1 LKNFHVDKKIGIGCD
16 HCGTFPVR
24 GKRWKCVE
32 NKRYNLCDKCYLG
45 NLGTEGRKFARFFH
59 PVVEEHETLQLIAP
73 KNRNIRDLLY
83 NSVVTPKKKKRKTQ
97 NKKIW

>member
-1 LKNFHVDKKIGIGCD
+1 M
-16 HCGTFPVR
+16 
-24 GKRWKCVE
+24 
-32 NKRYNLCDKCYLG
+32 G
-45 NLGTEGRKFARFFH
+45 NLGTEGRTFARFFH

-83 NSVVTPKKKKRKTQ
+83 NPVSPKKKKRKTQ